1 MRNDRFFYKELS
13 LILNMVT
20 YQVDILNPKA
30 DRLLKDLA
38 DMELIA
44 IKETSSD
51 GFMEVIERLR
61 LKAEQI
67 GSPTMEEITQE
78 VETVRAE
85 RYARRKA

>member
-1 MRNDRFFYKELS
+1 
-13 LILNMVT
+13 MVT

-51 GFMEVIERLR
+51 GFIEVIERLR
-61 LKAEQI
+61 SKAEQI
-67 GSPTMEEITQE
+67 GPPTMEEITQE

>member
-1 MRNDRFFYKELS
+1 
-13 LILNMVT
+13 MVT

-38 DMELIA
+38 DMNLIA
-44 IKETSSD
+44 IKQTNKD

-61 LKAEQI
+61 SKAEQI
-67 GSPTMEEITQE
+67 GLPPMEEITQE
-78 VETVRAE
+78 VEKIRAE